1 MSIGLI
7 ATMTVQDGKG
17 EEFEAIF
24 RELEKLVR
32 ANEPGNLCYKLTKS
46 RTEPNVYK
54 VLEVYADQDALT
66 AHGQSEHF
74 KANSPKMGPCLAGR
88 PTLELLDGVD

>member
-17 EEFEAIF
+17 EEFEGVF
-24 RELEKLVR
+24 RELAALVR
-32 ANEPGNLCYKLTKS
+32 TKEPGNMAYKLTKS

-54 VLEVYADQDALT
+54 VLELYADQDALT

-74 KANSPKMGPCLAGR
+74 KTISPRMGPCLAGR
-88 PTLELLDGVD
+88 PNLEILDGID